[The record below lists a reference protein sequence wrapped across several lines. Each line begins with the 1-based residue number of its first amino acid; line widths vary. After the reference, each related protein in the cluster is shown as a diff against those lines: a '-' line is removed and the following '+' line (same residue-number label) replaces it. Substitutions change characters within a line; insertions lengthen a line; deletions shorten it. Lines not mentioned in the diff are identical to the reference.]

1 MDSLSTDVSLIQ
13 NKSIMPPCHLQ
24 SRRQPFRRSIFA
36 IEGRTEQ
43 GGVIEGNLARLFNSS
58 AGLTLRTLFL
68 TTEEWNRLE
77 CLPSALLC
85 SRENA
90 SEWLVLFSMDQQREQ
105 CRVTRWSI
113 LKECITPRPQGVIWE
128 VPWKEANL
136 KITGSYSS

>member
-1 MDSLSTDVSLIQ
+1 M
-13 NKSIMPPCHLQ
+13 
-24 SRRQPFRRSIFA
+24 
-36 IEGRTEQ
+36 
-43 GGVIEGNLARLFNSS
+43 ARLFNSS

-90 SEWLVLFSMDQQREQ
+90 SEWLVLFSMDQLREQ

-136 KITGSYSS
+136 KITGSYHVKIPTGALIETLQACSAITRWVSCNTFNTQDHAEAGFAKSWH